1 MALSPNFPTNPYTI
15 LDPDIR
21 WYPGEEDLQEKGYEM
36 LLPPLVYKIRKG
48 VQAWRKSGYQ
58 GASETTKALLNY
70 WFNTEHFPQSFVGE
84 LKIFSYYFSQREA
97 VESAIWLYE
106 VEQARDPYALLK
118 YDSSDRIS
126 KGMFIEDWTRYV
138 MKLATGAGKTK
149 VISLLIAWSYFHKRY
164 ELDSDLSTN
173 FLLIAPNII
182 VLDRLLTD
190 FDGLKIFYQDPI
202 LPDNGYQGQNWQD
215 DFQLTLHVQDEIGVV
230 SDTGNL
236 FLSNIHRV
244 FQNNIIPS
252 LTDDNVMDYFLGK
265 RPKGKTNETKLDLGE
280 IIRTVP
286 DLVVINDEAHHIHDE
301 KLAWFQ
307 NIQDISNQLRL
318 KGSKLSVQLDLT
330 ATPRHNN
337 GAIFVQ
343 TISDYPLVEAIRQ
356 GVTKTPVLPDGASRA
371 KLQEKQSAKYTEQY
385 EDYLHLGYLEWKK
398 RYEELLPTGKKSVL
412 FIMTDD
418 TKNCDEVAEFL
429 ERRYP
434 ELDKAVLVIHTKKN
448 GEIDEKAQGK
458 NKEELEKLRQLSRD
472 IDEATIPYKAIVSV
486 MVLREG
492 WDVKNI
498 VSIVGLRP
506 YKAKS
511 KILPEQTLG
520 RGLRLM
526 FRGDNVAEYVSII
539 GTEAFMDFVSAIKL
553 EGVELQEVPM
563 GEKTQPK
570 SPLVIEVDRDKVGKS
585 LENLDIEMPILTPR
599 IQRDYKNLEVLN
611 PAKFSHKKL
620 AVRKYTAEQQRE
632 IIFLDIDTGQMSHI
646 TTMDSNFEP
655 NYQSAIG
662 YFAKTLMRDLR
673 LVNGFDILFGKIKGF
688 IEKELFLTVVKL
700 NDPNLLR
707 NLSELDVTRTIIETF
722 KAGINAL
729 TVQDKGTTQQVNQ
742 IKLSETRPYIVSD
755 KGGNYLVPKR
765 SIFNKIVTDNN
776 FELEFAAFLDN
787 CDIISFVKNS
797 QSVKFKIEYQTAE
810 GSIANYYPDFI
821 VKETEQKIW
830 VIETKGREDLED
842 VEKWKRL
849 QQWCEDATVEDK
861 QGRCFYPLYVK
872 QEQWEKYRPKTFKQ
886 LQQISG

>member
-1 MALSPNFPTNPYTI
+1 
-15 LDPDIR
+15 
-21 WYPGEEDLQEKGYEM
+21 
-36 LLPPLVYKIRKG
+36 
-48 VQAWRKSGYQ
+48 
-58 GASETTKALLNY
+58 
-70 WFNTEHFPQSFVGE
+70 
-84 LKIFSYYFSQREA
+84 
-97 VESAIWLYE
+97 
-106 VEQARDPYALLK
+106 
-118 YDSSDRIS
+118 
-126 KGMFIEDWTRYV
+126 
-138 MKLATGAGKTK
+138 
-149 VISLLIAWSYFHKRY
+149 
-164 ELDSDLSTN
+164 
-173 FLLIAPNII
+173 
-182 VLDRLLTD
+182 
-190 FDGLKIFYQDPI
+190 
-202 LPDNGYQGQNWQD
+202 
-215 DFQLTLHVQDEIGVV
+215 
-230 SDTGNL
+230 
-236 FLSNIHRV
+236 
-244 FQNNIIPS
+244 
-252 LTDDNVMDYFLGK
+252 
-265 RPKGKTNETKLDLGE
+265 
-280 IIRTVP
+280 
-286 DLVVINDEAHHIHDE
+286 
-301 KLAWFQ
+301 
-307 NIQDISNQLRL
+307 
-318 KGSKLSVQLDLT
+318 
-330 ATPRHNN
+330 
-337 GAIFVQ
+337 
-343 TISDYPLVEAIRQ
+343 
-356 GVTKTPVLPDGASRA
+356 
-371 KLQEKQSAKYTEQY
+371 
-385 EDYLHLGYLEWKK
+385 
-398 RYEELLPTGKKSVL
+398 
-412 FIMTDD
+412 
-418 TKNCDEVAEFL
+418 
-429 ERRYP
+429 
-434 ELDKAVLVIHTKKN
+434 
-448 GEIDEKAQGK
+448 
-458 NKEELEKLRQLSRD
+458 
-472 IDEATIPYKAIVSV
+472 V

-585 LENLDIEMPILTPR
+585 LETLDIEMPILTPR

-611 PAKFSHKKL
+611 PGNFSHKKL

-632 IIFLDIDTGQMSHI
+632 IIFLDIDTGKMSHI
-646 TTMDSNFEP
+646 TTMNSNFEP

-673 LVNGFDILFGKIKGF
+673 LVNGFDILFGKIKEF

-765 SIFNKIVTDNN
+765 SMFNKIVADNN
-776 FELEFAAFLDN
+776 FELDFAAFLDN

-861 QGRCFYPLYVK
+861 QGRKFYPLYVK